1 MSEEARE
8 QFMRKEFLEGL
19 ELYELEFHKDKL
31 MKEISSGRG
40 SKFRRNQ
47 LYDVLGVIEK
57 KKNLMDS
64 VVYSIES
71 MA

>member
-1 MSEEARE
+1 MEEIRE

-40 SKFRRNQ
+40 SRFRRNQ
-47 LYDVLGVIEK
+47 LYDVLGMIERK
-57 KKNLMDS
+57 KSFNDS
-64 VVYSIES
+64 IVGSIE
-71 MA
+71 AVA